1 MSKYGVLNHR
11 IQSEYRKIRT
21 RKNSVFGHFSPS
33 VISIYSV
40 RVSSHESLQLWNFGI
55 QSVLEIYGSATVGQ
69 IKGGKHIYWALEARF
84 ELYLALYKLYIATF
98 IDKNHQNH
106 QKTLDTKAVIEFLK
120 LQKEFD
126 GNLKN

>member
-1 MSKYGVLNHR
+1 M
-11 IQSEYRKIRT
+11 
-21 RKNSVFGHFSPS
+21 
-33 VISIYSV
+33 
-40 RVSSHESLQLWNFGI
+40 
-55 QSVLEIYGSATVGQ
+55 YGSATVGQ